1 MLTRQQGD
9 LLHAFAVDLIA
20 KLDATG
26 YNADVAV
33 LDFFCLNTDN
43 VTAAINTMAALFL
56 KHY

>member
-43 VTAAINTMAALFL
+43 VTAAMAALFL